1 MNLPKMTMKE
11 ATIRRW
17 VGSGRR
23 QTFDHQGQRVT
34 FTVNHSE
41 QVSTVA
47 FHPFHT
53 AFGPVHL
60 LQPETFFQLIADI
73 PLFPE
78 AMNDPESWFFE
89 LVNARMMPGFRALF
103 RFFESPETMNAEF
116 ITVNFTVSINGT
128 SSEFISCVTLSLLE
142 AWMTAETFSP
152 VPVEWWEG
160 MPLFLPLPMGKIALS
175 LGRVRVLSR
184 EDVLILNDPTM
195 TIEGEGILHC
205 GKIQFFYELEPE
217 QENSHQYFMAI
228 KSKQGPHMT
237 QHENEE
243 PINETDVEAAD
254 TGLIEM
260 PQSEEFNDLPLD
272 LTIRCG
278 HVSLTLGELRNLD
291 AGSTLLVDHVTPG
304 EAMLCHGNYLL
315 AKGEL
320 VNIDGSLGLQIKSLF
335 RNVPV

>member
-23 QTFDHQGQRVT
+23 QTFDHQGKTIT
-34 FTVNHSE
+34 FTVNHCE
-41 QVSTVA
+41 QVSTVG
-47 FHPFHT
+47 FHHFHT

-103 RFFESPETMNAEF
+103 RFFESPETMNPEF

-128 SSEFISCVTLSLLE
+128 SSEFISCVTLSLLD
-142 AWMTAETFSP
+142 AWMRAETFSP
-152 VPVEWWEG
+152 VPIDWWEG
-160 MPLFLPLPMGKIALS
+160 MPLFLPLPMGKIGLS

-237 QHENEE
+237 QHENDE
-243 PINETDVEAAD
+243 PMNETDVEAAD

-260 PQSEEFNDLPLD
+260 PQGEEFNDLPLD

-304 EAMLCHGNYLL
+304 EALLCHGNYLL

>member
-1 MNLPKMTMKE
+1 MNFPQMTLKE

-23 QTFDHQGQRVT
+23 HTFDHQGEPLT
-34 FTVNHSE
+34 FTVNHCES
-41 QVSTVA
+41 VSTVA
-47 FHPFHT
+47 FRPFHT
-53 AFGPVHL
+53 AYGPVHL
-60 LQPETFFQLIADI
+60 LQPETFFQLISDI

-103 RFFESPETMNAEF
+103 RFFEQPEETDAEF
-116 ITVNFTVSINGT
+116 ITVRFTVVIKGQ
-128 SSEFISCVTLSLLE
+128 SSEFISCVTLSLLD
-142 AWMTAETFSP
+142 AWMTSETFNP
-152 VPVEWWEG
+152 VPLEWWDG
-160 MPLFLPLPMGKIALS
+160 MPLFLPLRMGKVGLS

-184 EDVLILNDPTM
+184 EDVLILNDPLM

-237 QHENEE
+237 QHENDE
-243 PINETDVEAAD
+243 PMNENDVDPVEAD
-254 TGLIEM
+254 LIEM
-260 PQSEEFNDLPLD
+260 PQGEEFNDLPLD

-304 EAMLCHGNYLL
+304 EALLCHGNYLL

-335 RNVPV
+335 RNAPV